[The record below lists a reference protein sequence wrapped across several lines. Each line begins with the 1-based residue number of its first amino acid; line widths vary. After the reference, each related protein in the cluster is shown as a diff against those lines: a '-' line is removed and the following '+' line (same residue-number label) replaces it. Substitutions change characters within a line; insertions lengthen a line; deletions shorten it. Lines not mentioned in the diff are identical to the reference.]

1 MPSRSAKKV
10 SSCGKAEAVDRMNFE
25 TRMKLNQRD
34 LPSMSIQ
41 FQWHKKME
49 NRWYCCIL
57 RKKSRNN
64 NGLTYC
70 YFSKYQALFLLICHV
85 KWIAIAGQ
93 IYSLSL
99 LHFSFFDFEQYSK
112 ICSSRREVLIFSFI
126 QSNFSQCYNFYT
138 TWMYKVPGQIVSFTM
153 WNNSDNH
160 LDLHD
165 YNWKQ
170 NDWNNK
176 E

>member
-10 SSCGKAEAVDRMNFE
+10 SSCGKAEAVDGMNFE

-41 FQWHKKME
+41 FQWLKKME

-64 NGLTYC
+64 IGLTYC
-70 YFSKYQALFLLICHV
+70 HFSKYQALFLLICHV

-93 IYSLSL
+93 IYPLSL
-99 LHFSFFDFEQYSK
+99 LHFSFFDLNSIRKFVQAVVRSLFSHL
-112 ICSSRREVLIFSFI
+112 SSPIFRSVTIFI
-126 QSNFSQCYNFYT
+126 QLECIKYLGRS
-138 TWMYKVPGQIVSFTM
+138 
-153 WNNSDNH
+153 
-160 LDLHD
+160 
-165 YNWKQ
+165 
-170 NDWNNK
+170 
-176 E
+176 